1 MDLNMTSKLSRETEI
16 AQAYGGHNLDTGA
29 IMPSIHPS
37 TTFARDDEYNLIAEQ
52 FSYGRD
58 ENPTNKIPEDMLAA
72 ESLNLME
79 EREIT
84 SLLVSDER
92 NRLKGILTLNE
103 LINFAT
109 EAKKKQS
116 L

>member
-1 MDLNMTSKLSRETEI
+1 MTSKLSRETEI

-58 ENPTNKIPEDMLAA
+58 ENPTN
-72 ESLNLME
+72 
-79 EREIT
+79 
-84 SLLVSDER
+84 
-92 NRLKGILTLNE
+92 
-103 LINFAT
+103 
-109 EAKKKQS
+109 
-116 L
+116 